1 MAESSGYFKLGRPS
15 GGPASS
21 MRRAFIIQEP
31 RVETM
36 PRCLNISPPLHSTPR
51 RLAASMEIS
60 AWVWIPTRYT
70 YAEHVTL
77 LYIYTTLSSLTNNL
91 L

>member
-1 MAESSGYFKLGRPS
+1 MAESSGYFKLGRQS

-51 RLAASMEIS
+51 RAASQQ
-60 AWVWIPTRYT
+60 VWK
-70 YAEHVTL
+70 
-77 LYIYTTLSSLTNNL
+77 
-91 L
+91 